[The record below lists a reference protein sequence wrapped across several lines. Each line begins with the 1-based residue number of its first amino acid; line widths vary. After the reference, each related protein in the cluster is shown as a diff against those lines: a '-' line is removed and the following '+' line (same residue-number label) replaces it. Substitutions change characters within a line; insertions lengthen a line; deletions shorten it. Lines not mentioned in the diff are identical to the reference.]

1 MNVQQFR
8 PLAVALGMWVGG
20 EALGQ
25 ESTAGTVVP
34 ASANQKLADAVA
46 EKLTTL
52 AEAQGAD
59 VSVHCVGGVVTLTG
73 GCKDTNQKSALVQAV
88 RVVPGVKMVKDG
100 LTATPV
106 AAATADSKVIP
117 VQAQAPASL
126 PAFGPVSAPVAMA
139 APPAGGGA
147 GPAIEPVP
155 LGPVGPHGADMNA
168 PPLPPNAWPT
178 YAPHNN
184 LSRVGYPTS
193 YPYNAFPFIGPFYPF
208 PKVPPGWR
216 SVKLEWEDGH
226 WWYGRT
232 STPHDYWR
240 VRFW

>member
-1 MNVQQFR
+1 MNVRKIR

-20 EALGQ
+20 ESLAM
-25 ESTAGTVVP
+25 EPAAGTAVP
-34 ASANQKLADAVA
+34 ASANQKLADSVA
-46 EKLTTL
+46 EKLTGI

-59 VSVHCVGGVVTLTG
+59 VSIQCSGGVVILTG
-73 GCKDTNQKSALVQAV
+73 TTKDAGQKSAILQAV

-100 LTATPV
+100 LTAS
-106 AAATADSKVIP
+106 ADKVVP

-126 PAFGPVSAPVAMA
+126 PAFGPVAAPITMA
-139 APPAGGGA
+139 APPAAGGPGA
-147 GPAIEPVP
+147 GPVIEPVP
-155 LGPVGPHGADMNA
+155 LGPVGPQGSDLNA

-184 LSRVGYPTS
+184 FSRVGYPTA
-193 YPYNAFPFIGPFYPF
+193 YPYNAFPFIGPYYPF

-226 WWYGRT
+226 WWFGRT